1 MEELEQNDW
10 NLFLKNTTDPNN
22 IYESQENPMYPY
34 LFYQLSLVNGF
45 NEVNGNTYEE
55 YIKKYIKRKE
65 SLAK

>member
-1 MEELEQNDW
+1 MKAKKILC
-10 NLFLKNTTDPNN
+10 
-22 IYESQENPMYPY
+22 
-34 LFYQLSLVNGF
+34 LVNGF